1 LKKNPAFGRIG
12 FMKKEERKE
21 KKDEQKELAKRKN
34 LKEFRER
41 LDMTQGELAEAL
53 TVAINTISRWELG
66 TRSIPEFLPLALLTI
81 ERQRFKKPQS
91 TAKN

>member
-1 LKKNPAFGRIG
+1 
-12 FMKKEERKE
+12 MKKEERKE